1 MLLFDSAAPVSTPR
15 GGSRRPVFYSVFAH
29 GDDSAD
35 SAGAPG
41 DAMVMS
47 HPRPAGT
54 QKHVFLDG
62 DSVRGR
68 GGGLAPV
75 LWHRPGARAAR
86 SPPDSKQGAPSSDG
100 PILSSEGC
108 GRPTPIPGIRGVKAQ
123 CVCAR
128 QQAKSAELGCA
139 NPFVRGV
146 WPTVT
151 DPCNRRCEGTVR
163 VCLTAS
169 GERRAQMR
177 QSFRPRG
184 VAPRHQS
191 LYSVVRRHSACV
203 HGSK

>member
-1 MLLFDSAAPVSTPR
+1 MWVEATIMLLFDSAAPVSTPR

-68 GGGLAPV
+68 GGSRTGFMASP
-75 LWHRPGARAAR
+75 R
-86 SPPDSKQGAPSSDG
+86 SSRRQ
-100 PILSSEGC
+100 
-108 GRPTPIPGIRGVKAQ
+108 IP
-123 CVCAR
+123 AR
-128 QQAKSAELGCA
+128 QQARSAELGWA

-146 WPTVT
+146 WPPDT
-151 DPCNRRCEGTVR
+151 DPCNQRCEGTVR
-163 VCLTAS
+163 VCPTAS
-169 GERRAQMR
+169 EERRARMR

-184 VAPRHQS
+184 VASRHRS
-191 LYSVVRRHSACV
+191 L
-203 HGSK
+203 